1 MTTVF
6 YLITVWELHSS
17 PEGQRHRRF
26 RRRRGSRFV
35 LPSGTL
41 TANRRLRRHCI
52 AWLRAKTGAPRW
64 RHWIWIRHL
73 TRWSIYNSAFVRI
86 LWAVRI
92 INRGQESGTAVAS
105 VDATAIDFGGRL
117 FCRYYC
123 RDGKWHCHGTPRI
136 FIGGTTAVTLQVPW
150 PFCTEKWERSPD
162 TPSGQRIKRTRKQ
175 RIQDI
180 TKYVNPVREPQSGIR
195 YINIPKTGTATIR
208 TVVIEGCC
216 KRVSSARNKRSGER
230 ISYYPIQPWSRRP
243 PWESLPQGKFAIY
256 WRRM

>member
-123 RDGKWHCHGTPRI
+123 RDGKWHCHGTICKKKGRTTTDIHWWYHCSYPTSALTFLYREM
-136 FIGGTTAVTLQVPW
+136 GKVARYSLRSEDKKNMKTTNPGHHEVCQPGPGTA
-150 PFCTEKWERSPD
+150 
-162 TPSGQRIKRTRKQ
+162 KR
-175 RIQDI
+175 
-180 TKYVNPVREPQSGIR
+180 NPVYKYPKNR
-195 YINIPKTGTATIR
+195 YCNDQNRG
-208 TVVIEGCC
+208 
-216 KRVSSARNKRSGER
+216 
-230 ISYYPIQPWSRRP
+230 
-243 PWESLPQGKFAIY
+243 Y
-256 WRRM
+256 WRLL